1 MVETFVH
8 RLKIEAILK
17 KTRKAAVLLLGF
29 ALIALPPQVGLG
41 QSDQQQQQREQEERE
56 RQQREQQQREQQQR
70 DQQQREQQQREQ
82 QERERQQ
89 REQQQREQQ
98 ERDQQQRERQ
108 QYEQQ
113 QREQQQR
120 AQQEREQQQRQQQE
134 HEQQQ
139 REHQHREQQEREQ
152 QERERQERM
161 QQQQR
166 SASDSG
172 VTKSK
177 ASSKDSRPTTSD
189 IQSDRQAAP
198 KPVQLKPVASDT
210 SHKVCKD
217 GPCQDCPRAQTKAKD
232 GSCVAVKNSNVPGAG
247 GTTSVTQQS
256 CPAGQTWNGAQCVTV
271 GVQQCLPNQTKVGTT
286 CLDCSATTGGAQ
298 NIIMEL
304 RNARSNKDEVCRKN
318 PTGLECQQ
326 AEAHY
331 NLTFTEYENFLGGVP
346 MECRTT
352 LPDPI
357 AI

>member
-1 MVETFVH
+1 
-8 RLKIEAILK
+8 
-17 KTRKAAVLLLGF
+17 
-29 ALIALPPQVGLG
+29 
-41 QSDQQQQQREQEERE
+41 
-56 RQQREQQQREQQQR
+56 
-70 DQQQREQQQREQ
+70 
-82 QERERQQ
+82 
-89 REQQQREQQ
+89 
-98 ERDQQQRERQ
+98 
-108 QYEQQ
+108 
-113 QREQQQR
+113 
-120 AQQEREQQQRQQQE
+120 
-134 HEQQQ
+134 
-139 REHQHREQQEREQ
+139 
-152 QERERQERM
+152 M

-326 AEAHY
+326 AEAQY